1 MGVYFMAHNKNMEIR
16 NCLKTH
22 NLYVYEGA
30 IACGV
35 SDFTFS
41 KWLHREIPQEKKE
54 KIIEAIEK
62 YASERSKSND

>member
-1 MGVYFMAHNKNMEIR
+1 MAHNRNLEIR
-16 NCLKTH
+16 NCLKAH

-41 KWLHREIPQEKKE
+41 RWLHRELPEEKQKV
-54 KIIEAIEK
+54 IIESIK
-62 YASERSKSND
+62 RYAADNK

>member
-1 MGVYFMAHNKNMEIR
+1 MAHNRNMEIR
-16 NCLKTH
+16 NCLKAH

-41 KWLHREIPQEKKE
+41 KWLHREMPEEKQKA
-54 KIIEAIEK
+54 IIESIER
-62 YASERSKSND
+62 YAADNK